1 MDVKPRVS
9 VVIPSFNMG
18 ELLSDAI
25 ESVLHQTYKS
35 YEIIIVD
42 DGSTDNTREIAEKY
56 LAKGVRYHQQKNQGV
71 AAARNAG
78 IRLSKGEFVA
88 FLDADDLWLPDKL
101 ELQMDAINEFNVGI
115 IACGYRLID
124 YVSGSSLS
132 EVVRKNYS
140 GREELYKTLCISQII
155 PACSSGMVI
164 KTDYFRTVGYFDEA
178 LRIAEDWEIWL
189 RLAERYEIKFVE
201 LPLVVLRVNIK
212 KPSYRVISNEE
223 IYVRKVIE
231 KRVPLRYRA
240 KSYAALYA
248 RLGRSSLASR
258 DRRRGMGYLLRSI
271 LWHPFRIYPRDSK
284 NEYKYPQ
291 IWRYY
296 LLIKSLAPGTIIKAL
311 KSVYPL
317 PHNK

>member
-1 MDVKPRVS
+1 
-9 VVIPSFNMG
+9 MG

-25 ESVLHQTYKS
+25 ESVLIQTYKN

-42 DGSTDNTREIAEKY
+42 DGSTDNTRKIAEKY
-56 LAKGVRYHQQKNQGV
+56 LAKGVRYHHQKNQGV

-101 ELQMDAINEFNVGI
+101 ELQMNAMHEFNVGI
-115 IACGYRLID
+115 IACGYRLVD
-124 YVSGSSLS
+124 YVSGSCLS
-132 EVVRKNYS
+132 EIVRKNYR

-164 KTDYFRTVGYFDEA
+164 KIDYFRTAGYFNET
-178 LRIAEDWEIWL
+178 LKIAEDWEIWL
-189 RLAERYEIKFVE
+189 RLAEKYDIKFVE
-201 LPLVVLRVNIK
+201 RPLVQLRVNIE
-212 KPSYRVISNEE
+212 KPNYRVISNEE
-223 IYVRKVIE
+223 LYVRQVIKE
-231 KRVPLRYRA
+231 RVPLKYRS

-248 RLGRSSLASR
+248 RLGRSCLAR
-258 DRRRGMGYLLRSI
+258 WDRGRGMGYLLRSI

-296 LLIKSLAPGTIIKAL
+296 LLIKSLAPGTLIKIIK
-311 KSVYPL
+311 SFYPL
-317 PHNK
+317 PQ